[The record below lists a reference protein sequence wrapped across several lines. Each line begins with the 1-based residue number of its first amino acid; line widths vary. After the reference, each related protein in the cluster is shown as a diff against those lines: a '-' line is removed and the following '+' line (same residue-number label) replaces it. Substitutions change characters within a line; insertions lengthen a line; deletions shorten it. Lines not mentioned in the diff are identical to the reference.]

1 MPLPW
6 PTRGEVHPEVVTQ
19 HAEVVA
25 TAAFDSAA
33 SQITD
38 VMSSG
43 NHGVQGHEAIAR
55 GAQS

>member
-1 MPLPW
+1 
-6 PTRGEVHPEVVTQ
+6 VVTQ